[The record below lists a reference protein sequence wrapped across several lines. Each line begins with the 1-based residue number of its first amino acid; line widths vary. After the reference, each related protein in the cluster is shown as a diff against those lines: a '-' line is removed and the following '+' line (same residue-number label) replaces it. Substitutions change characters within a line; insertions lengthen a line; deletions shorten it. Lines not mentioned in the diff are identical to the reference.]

1 LRGARSTFAGPL
13 GFMPHVLITN
23 DDGIHAAGLR
33 ALASALDGIGRV
45 SVVAPDQERSAASQS
60 LTLRRPIFFEEVAA
74 NEWAVEGTPT
84 DAMIVA
90 LHQLFPEPPDL
101 VISGINRG
109 DNLGDDVFYSGTVG
123 AAMEATLNRVPA
135 VAMSLV
141 HGGGSFVYEPA
152 ARFARQLAE
161 RILADG
167 LPPGVVLNVNVPQPW
182 AGGVRFTRQSKKIT
196 RTALLQGTDPRG
208 RTYYWL
214 NQEPLSDGVDPA
226 SDYAAVCAGDISI
239 TPLELDL
246 THEPSLNHLSH
257 WANELKRPQRS

>member
-1 LRGARSTFAGPL
+1 
-13 GFMPHVLITN
+13 MPHVLITN

-33 ALASALDGIGRV
+33 ALVNALQGIGRV

-60 LTLRRPIFFEEVAA
+60 LTLRRPIFFDEVAEG
-74 NEWAVEGTPT
+74 EWAVEGTPT

-135 VAMSLV
+135 FAISLV
-141 HGGGSFVYEPA
+141 HGSGIFVYEQA
-152 ARFARQLAE
+152 AHFARQLAE
-161 RILADG
+161 RVLAEG
-167 LPPGVVLNVNVPQPW
+167 LPAGVVLNVNVPQPW
-182 AGGVRFTRQSKKIT
+182 NGGVRFTRQSKKIT

-214 NQEPLSDGVDPA
+214 NQEPLSDHVDPA
-226 SDYAAVCAGDISI
+226 SDYAAVCAGEVSV

-246 THEPSLNHLSH
+246 THEASVDHLSR
-257 WANELKRPQRS
+257 WTKALERPRQS

>member
-1 LRGARSTFAGPL
+1 MF
-13 GFMPHVLITN
+13 HVLITN
-23 DDGIHAAGLR
+23 DDGIQAAGLR
-33 ALASALDGIGRV
+33 ALVTALRGIGRV

-74 NEWAVEGTPT
+74 GEWAVEGTPT

-123 AAMEATLNRVPA
+123 AAMEATLNHVPA
-135 VAMSLV
+135 FAMSLV
-141 HGGGSFVYEPA
+141 HGGGAFLYEEA
-152 ARFARQLAE
+152 AQFARQLAE
-161 RILADG
+161 RVLAEG
-167 LPPGVVLNVNVPQPW
+167 LPPGVLLNVNVPQSW
-182 AGGVRFTRQSKKIT
+182 TGGVRLTRQSKKIT

-208 RTYYWL
+208 RAYYWL
-214 NQEPLSDGVDPA
+214 NQEPLSDPVDPA
-226 SDYAAVCAGDISI
+226 SDYAAVCAGDVSV

-246 THEPSLNHLSH
+246 THEVSLNHLSH
-257 WANELKRPQRS
+257 WAKALERPR

>member
-1 LRGARSTFAGPL
+1 
-13 GFMPHVLITN
+13 MPHILITN
-23 DDGIHAAGLR
+23 DDGIQAAGLR
-33 ALASALDGIGRV
+33 ALVTAMHGLGRV

-60 LTLRRPIFFEEVAA
+60 LTLRRPIFFDEVAKD
-74 NEWAVEGTPT
+74 EWAVEGTPT

-101 VISGINRG
+101 VVSGINRG

-123 AAMEATLNRVPA
+123 AAMEAVLNRVPSFA
-135 VAMSLV
+135 ISLV

-152 ARFARQLAE
+152 AQFARRLAE
-161 RILADG
+161 RILAEG
-167 LPPGVVLNVNVPQPW
+167 LPAGVLLNVNVPQPW
-182 AGGVRFTRQSKKIT
+182 DGSVRFTRQSKKIT

-214 NQEPLSDGVDPA
+214 NQEPSSNDVDPA
-226 SDYAAVCAGDISI
+226 SDYAAVCAGAVSV

-246 THEPSLNHLSH
+246 THELSLNHLSH
-257 WANELKRPQRS
+257 WVKLLERPPES